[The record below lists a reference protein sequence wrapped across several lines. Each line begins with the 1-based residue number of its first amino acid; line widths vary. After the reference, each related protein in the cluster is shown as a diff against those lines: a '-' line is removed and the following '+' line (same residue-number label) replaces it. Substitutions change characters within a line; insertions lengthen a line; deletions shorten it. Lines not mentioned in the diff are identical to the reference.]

1 MTQFQFVMVLL
12 SIIIGLGVTDLLSNI
27 SRQIKLRSTITF
39 SWLQSTLVLFVFV
52 ALLQQWWE
60 TWGLQSIDHWNFGT
74 MLLMLSGPVGLY
86 IASHMLFPHEIEDT
100 DLEDHYFENARAFWL
115 IAAAVVV
122 ASTLFRP
129 IGFGMP
135 LIDPDNAPSLFMF
148 FACLGMAFIKNRL
161 VHKLAVPVIFFAI
174 LLDIFVFNANI

>member
-27 SRQIKLRSTITF
+27 SRQIKLGRTVKF
-39 SWLQSTLVLFVFV
+39 SWLQSSLVVFLFI

-60 TWGLQSIDHWNFGT
+60 TWGLQSVEHWNFGT

-86 IASHMLFPHEIEDT
+86 IGSHMLFPHKIEDA
-100 DLEDHYFENARAFWL
+100 DLEDHYFDNAKVFWL

-129 IGFGMP
+129 IGFGMA
-135 LIDPDNAPSLFMF
+135 LIDPDNAASLFLF
-148 FACLGMAFIKNRL
+148 FACLGLAFIKNRL
-161 VHKLAVPVIFFAI
+161 VHKVVFPMIFLAL
-174 LLDIFVFNANI
+174 LLDLFVFNANI